1 MTSKKK
7 GNRPIATA
15 SKNRTFLHLMCVSIV
30 HVFELILK
38 TKETYDNNKQTKCV
52 NKQLQQSVTS
62 YNKRPQ
68 FYFISKSCTYCASA
82 LYRPE

>member
-38 TKETYDNNKQTKCV
+38 TKETYDNN
-52 NKQLQQSVTS
+52 NKQSV
-62 YNKRPQ
+62 
-68 FYFISKSCTYCASA
+68 
-82 LYRPE
+82 